1 MPQQPGPLH
10 VLLPQ
15 HLLTGEPVMTP
26 KVFHY
31 KLCISSNV
39 NAVEKPGKQYCNQM
53 VKADITRV
61 GTSCHR
67 GLLVPRTEKDTI

>member
-1 MPQQPGPLH
+1 
-10 VLLPQ
+10 
-15 HLLTGEPVMTP
+15 MTP
-26 KVFHY
+26 EVFHY

-39 NAVEKPGKQYCNQM
+39 NAVEKPGKQYRNQM

-61 GTSCHR
+61 GTSCRH